1 MKTISITID
10 EPLVGHLDHAAR
22 VAGKT
27 RSELFRTALQDWLDG
42 QRRRR
47 LVAEDRARYEARPV
61 RPDEFE
67 GLIGAQAVE
76 LQEAPEAE
84 GGEDW

>member
-10 EPLVGHLDHAAR
+10 EPLLGRFDRAAR
-22 VAGKT
+22 TARKT
-27 RSELFRTALQDWLDG
+27 RSELLRVALREWLDG

-47 LVAEDRARYEARPV
+47 LAAEDRAGYEIHPV

-67 GLIGAQAVE
+67 GLIAAQADA
-76 LQEAPEAE
+76 LQEPPRPED
-84 GGEDW
+84 GDDW